1 MSHDAS
7 PVSMPEPATPAAPA
21 AKQPDVS
28 AGSTPAVKAA
38 KRPARKTTK
47 LAEPPPAVGKKK
59 GKDKAEPTKTDA
71 RAKGPRA
78 KVSANVEKAPAV
90 RARKVKMVRDS
101 FTFPEPEHK
110 RLVEMKRRLIDLG
123 KEVKKGELVRA
134 GLGVLAAMDNAQLL
148 KAVALVDKVKTGRPK
163 K

>member
-1 MSHDAS
+1 M
-7 PVSMPEPATPAAPA
+7 
-21 AKQPDVS
+21 
-28 AGSTPAVKAA
+28 
-38 KRPARKTTK
+38 
-47 LAEPPPAVGKKK
+47 
-59 GKDKAEPTKTDA
+59 
-71 RAKGPRA
+71 
-78 KVSANVEKAPAV
+78 